1 MSAKQTQDNQGKQST
16 PTLAKAV
23 SLHLE
28 GKRPEA
34 LKELNGAIENGDQS
48 AEVFAAKGHIQFEL
62 EQYDDAVRTYE
73 KLLARNPGVN

>member
-1 MSAKQTQDNQGKQST
+1 MSAKHTQDNQGKQST

-34 LKELNGAIENGDQS
+34 LPASQLSRHEGRSCRSLPLVRAVTTTTAALGATPASRSPTG
-48 AEVFAAKGHIQFEL
+48 AA
-62 EQYDDAVRTYE
+62 
-73 KLLARNPGVN
+73 ARLPR